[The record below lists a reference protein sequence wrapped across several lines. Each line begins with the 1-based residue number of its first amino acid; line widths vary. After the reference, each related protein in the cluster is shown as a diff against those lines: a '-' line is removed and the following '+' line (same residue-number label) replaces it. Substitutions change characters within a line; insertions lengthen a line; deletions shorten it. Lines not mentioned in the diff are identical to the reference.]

1 MLKPHHCSLRFLAI
15 ALFTLLLAA
24 CSGGKPEATL
34 ERFYTAAAK
43 GDVEKATNEISFDNT
58 PAEQMMQAKGKVQ
71 MIVGEMQNR
80 INANDG
86 LDKIEVVS
94 STIAEDG
101 KSAKVQVKL
110 VYKNGKSSTESS
122 NLLKGD
128 DGWKIKLR

>member
-1 MLKPHHCSLRFLAI
+1 MSTSHHRSLHFLAI

-24 CSGGKPEATL
+24 CSGGKPETTM
-34 ERFYTAAAK
+34 ERFYTAAAE
-43 GDVEKATNEISFDNT
+43 GDVEKATKEISFDDT

-94 STIAEDG
+94 STISEDG
-101 KSAKVQVKL
+101 KTAKVQVKL
-110 VYKNGKSSTESS
+110 VYRNGKSSTEASD
-122 NLLKGD
+122 LLKGD